1 MYKLENGITFRKFN
15 VVNSLFFS
23 VIRWYLFNVI
33 HGHRPAN
40 LDCRIVSGNDSRT
53 EWNTSGND
61 YRAVQSGRS
70 MIEMLGVLAIIAVL
84 SVGGIAGYSKAME
97 KWKVNKAIGEYSYLI
112 QGMLEHLD
120 ELRISETATQLPL
133 IDIVKALELVPET
146 YKKYGY
152 SLISDPYNNYLH
164 IYFLYIQNL
173 YNNLYLIH

>member
-40 LDCRIVSGNDSRT
+40 LDCRIASGNDSRT
-53 EWNTSGND
+53 EWNTSGNY

-84 SVGGIAGYSKAME
+84 SVGGIAGYVTESGI
-97 KWKVNKAIGEYSYLI
+97 VRNSSFSGS
-112 QGMLEHLD
+112 
-120 ELRISETATQLPL
+120 ISLP
-133 IDIVKALELVPET
+133 V
-146 YKKYGY
+146 
-152 SLISDPYNNYLH
+152 ISV
-164 IYFLYIQNL
+164 
-173 YNNLYLIH
+173 